1 MTNFFVELLVADDD
15 DGNLA
20 NGTPHDRAIISA
32 FNAHGIGTGHLL
44 RIDQEDPED
53 HFTPGP
59 YAVFATVTSTSPI
72 GSLAAA
78 TLLYSVNGGPYAGIP
93 MDALGGDA
101 YSAIIPAPEGSIVRY
116 YVRATD
122 SFGGTRTDPPFELE
136 RTKLVLAGAMTKVV
150 SEEAELPYGWQI
162 GDGDDTA
169 PTGIWVWGDPN
180 GTVVGFAQQ
189 CQPEADHTP
198 GGIMCFF
205 TGQGRVGDSPG
216 ANDVDG
222 GVTTLFSPVLDVS
235 GAGPNPVVEY
245 WRWFSNDLGGGPV
258 DDHWR
263 SWTRWCPIT
272 PGIASPSCCTTM
284 WAKRRTASRCASPP
298 RTWARP
304 RWWRPRWT
312 TFTSGAW
319 TRAPPACPLPP
330 FRSRSPPR
338 PIPSARR
345 RG

>member
-1 MTNFFVELLVADDD
+1 
-15 DGNLA
+15 
-20 NGTPHDRAIISA
+20 
-32 FNAHGIGTGHLL
+32 
-44 RIDQEDPED
+44 
-53 HFTPGP
+53 
-59 YAVFATVTSTSPI
+59 
-72 GSLAAA
+72 
-78 TLLYSVNGGPYAGIP
+78 
-93 MDALGGDA
+93 
-101 YSAIIPAPEGSIVRY
+101 
-116 YVRATD
+116 
-122 SFGGTRTDPPFELE
+122 
-136 RTKLVLAGAMTKVV
+136 MTKVV

-263 SWTRWCPIT
+263 SWISANLGESWVPIEDT
-272 PGIASPSCCTTM
+272 MVSDNSWHRVAFLLHDYVGEAPDGLSLRFAAEDVGSPSLVEAAVDDIHVWRMDAGATGVPAAAVSFALAATPNPFRET
-284 WAKRRTASRCASPP
+284 ARVSFSLPRAETASLSVLDLQGRRVRTLRAGVLASGPHGV
-298 RTWARP
+298 TWDGRDEA
-304 RWWRPRWT
+304 
-312 TFTSGAW
+312 GA
-319 TRAPPACPLPP
+319 RAPSGLYFLRLEAGGETLV
-330 FRSRSPPR
+330 RRL
-338 PIPSARR
+338 ARLR
-345 RG
+345 